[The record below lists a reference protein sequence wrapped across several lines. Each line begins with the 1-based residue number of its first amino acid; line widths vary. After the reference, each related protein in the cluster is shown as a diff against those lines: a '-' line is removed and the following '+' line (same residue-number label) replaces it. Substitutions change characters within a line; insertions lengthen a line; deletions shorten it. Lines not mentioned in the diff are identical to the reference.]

1 MSTETHKY
9 AAPAESEP
17 RHSAFEEF
25 SRDER
30 RPAVLLLAGLL
41 IAATFFAI
49 GIMVG
54 RWSAGAGGSQPAAT
68 TSPGTATKQQAA
80 PSASNL
86 KPTLQPTPALAASAR
101 TNQSSNDPERRFALL
116 VATYNTP
123 EDAQPL
129 IKSLE
134 RAGYTDIRT
143 VAPRADDSRAKFS
156 VMVGRY
162 TREEAREAA
171 ARLRATDNPKFKNA
185 RIVENGG

>member
-1 MSTETHKY
+1 M
-9 AAPAESEP
+9 
-17 RHSAFEEF
+17 
-25 SRDER
+25 
-30 RPAVLLLAGLL
+30 AGLL

-49 GIMVG
+49 GILVG
-54 RWSAGAGGSQPAAT
+54 RWSAGAVGSQPT
-68 TSPGTATKQQAA
+68 TSPGAATKQQPPPAT
-80 PSASNL
+80 SNPT
-86 KPTLQPTPALAASAR
+86 PTLQPTPALTPDAAR
-101 TNQSSNDPERRFALL
+101 TTRSSNDAERRFAIL
-116 VATYNTP
+116 VATFNTP

-162 TREEAREAA
+162 TRDEAREVA
-171 ARLRATDNPKFKNA
+171 ARLRATDNPRLKNA

>member
-1 MSTETHKY
+1 MSTETHKI

-49 GIMVG
+49 GILVG
-54 RWSAGAGGSQPAAT
+54 RWSAGAGGSQPT
-68 TSPGTATKQQAA
+68 TSPGAATKQPPPPA
-80 PSASNL
+80 ASNL
-86 KPTLQPTPALAASAR
+86 TPTPQPTPALAASDK
-101 TNQSSNDPERRFALL
+101 TNQSPNEAERRFAIL
-116 VATYNTP
+116 VATFNTP

-134 RAGYTDIRT
+134 RAGYADIRT
-143 VAPRADDSRAKFS
+143 VAPRANNSRAKFS

-162 TREEAREAA
+162 TRDEARQIA
-171 ARLRATDNPKFKNA
+171 ARLRATDNPKLKNA
-185 RIVENGG
+185 RVVENGE

>member
-49 GIMVG
+49 GILVG
-54 RWSAGAGGSQPAAT
+54 RWSAATVGSQPI
-68 TSPGTATKQQAA
+68 TSPGAATKQQPQPA
-80 PSASNL
+80 PSNL
-86 KPTLQPTPALAASAR
+86 TPTPQPTPALAASAR
-101 TNQSSNDPERRFALL
+101 TNQSSNDPERRFSIL

-129 IKSLE
+129 IKGLE

-162 TREEAREAA
+162 TRDEAREAA
-171 ARLRATDNPKFKNA
+171 ARLRATDNPKLKNA
-185 RIVENGG
+185 RVVENGG

>member
-1 MSTETHKY
+1 MSTETQKY
-9 AAPAESEP
+9 AAPTESEP
-17 RHSAFEEF
+17 RHSALQEF

-30 RPAVLLLAGLL
+30 RPAVLLLGGLA

-54 RWSAGAGGSQPAAT
+54 RWSTGAGASQST
-68 TSPGTATKQQAA
+68 A
-80 PSASNL
+80 PSGVVTTRTPATSNPTPAS
-86 KPTLQPTPALAASAR
+86 QPTPPAPAAAV
-101 TNQSSNDPERRFALL
+101 TNQSSRDQEHRFAVL
-116 VATYNTP
+116 VETYNTP

-134 RAGYTDIRT
+134 RGGYTDIRT